1 MTRRLSFPPWVG
13 YALAS
18 FLCYGITNS
27 LLGAI
32 YEWSDRNPDTSV
44 TAPFI
49 LWMTLGFF
57 GVGAASLFKLTGRG
71 YKGLPSRRF
80 VWIAAVAGVTLS
92 AAMLTLKL
100 GLASDPDAKGPIVA
114 ISSTNAMIVALGAW
128 LILSEKL
135 SRRQLLGMFVIICGI
150 ALMALGYGAGS
161 SPRGLL
167 FGLATMV
174 LFGITNFLLKYAGH
188 YGSNSVTTAAILWLS
203 AGVCG
208 VLAIGYCL
216 IRYGH
221 LPGMEQPS
229 LILWA
234 ILAGVTLALGM
245 LFIKLAVTKGPG
257 GPATAISGSNS
268 VLVAIFEF
276 LVFAHIPPV
285 QKLVGMGIAIAGIIV
300 LSLAGDRKAG
310 AR

>member
-1 MTRRLSFPPWVG
+1 MTRRASFPSWVG

-32 YEWSDRNPDTSV
+32 YEWSDRNADTPV

-49 LWMTLGFF
+49 LWATLGFF
-57 GVGAASLFKLTGRG
+57 GVGAAALFRLTGRG

-80 VWIAAVAGVTLS
+80 IWIAAVAGVTLS
-92 AAMLTLKL
+92 LAMLTLKL

-128 LILSEKL
+128 LILHEKL
-135 SRRQLLGMFVIICGI
+135 SKRQLLGMFIIICGI

-161 SPRGLL
+161 SARGLV

-174 LFGITNFLLKYAGH
+174 LFGITNLLLKYAGH

-208 VLAIGYCL
+208 VLALAYCL
-216 IRYGH
+216 IRYGR

-234 ILAGVTLALGM
+234 VLAGVTLALGM

-257 GPATAISGSNS
+257 GPAAAISGSNS

-300 LSLAGDRKAG
+300 LSLAGDRKTG
-310 AR
+310 AS